1 MKEMEGDTHEWR
13 DAPCSWTG
21 RIKTVKMSIWPKAMH
36 RSVQSFS
43 KPNGIFH
50 RTRKSNP
57 KVCMKP
63 KRTPNTWCGQVWTAS
78 CKRVKL
84 APSLTPPTKINSKE
98 ITDLNVRLENM
109 KLLEV
114 NTDGKLSDIS
124 FSNNFFVSKSE
135 NEQVGGS
142 VG

>member
-1 MKEMEGDTHEWR
+1 MKEMEDEAHERR

-21 RIKTVKMSIWPKAMH
+21 RIKTVKMSIPPKAIH

-50 RTRKSNP
+50 RTSKSNP

-78 CKRVKL
+78 CKRMKL
-84 APSLTPPTKINSKE
+84 VPYLTPPTKINSKE
-98 ITDLNVRLENM
+98 ITDLNIRLENT
-109 KLLEV
+109 KLLEL
-114 NTDGKLSDIS
+114 NT
-124 FSNNFFVSKSE
+124 VSSLT
-135 NEQVGGS
+135 S
-142 VG
+142 VLAIIFLICQQKRK